1 YQAGLPRVTD
11 QGGRRVAKYRYPY
24 QDGHTTD
31 DLGAMGEEFDV
42 EIILHGGAYK
52 VGMNRL
58 LKEFNDPIPG
68 TLEHPVRGTVRA
80 KAESWSLEHSHDM
93 SNAVLMRVH
102 FTTHDFDALDFD
114 SLIFITTPKG
124 ALQKVIA
131 ALNKIGAVIAAV
143 RQIANIFVSA
153 VNNIRRKIEE
163 FYSLYQALATDAAS
177 AFGLRGG
184 DIAAVLPINQGGAVA
199 PSAGGRTA
207 GGVNPS
213 ADPGAFGTGGSTTLT
228 ANAGGTALTVGGFI
242 KVSTRFVT
250 IVQPTDPFANIPLDL
265 LGDVAR
271 AAIEQ
276 TQLQQ
281 RIELQRAAANE
292 IIADIDDLIEELQA
306 VALASFGKAAAAVST
321 MIATKVSLLESCDA
335 MATFIKAGSSSGR
348 PIIINYTLLHNMSLR
363 EVAFRNGLSPQDGED
378 IAVLNPSIESVN

>member
-1 YQAGLPRVTD
+1 MSKLDFNKPADFAIATLSATNELLQAFVRDKSVWSIAEGTYKGGRKSARTIKFHVFKSRSDYQAGLPRVTD

-163 FYSLYQALATDAAS
+163 FYSLYQALATDA
-177 AFGLRGG
+177 
-184 DIAAVLPINQGGAVA
+184 
-199 PSAGGRTA
+199 
-207 GGVNPS
+207 
-213 ADPGAFGTGGSTTLT
+213 
-228 ANAGGTALTVGGFI
+228 
-242 KVSTRFVT
+242 
-250 IVQPTDPFANIPLDL
+250 
-265 LGDVAR
+265 
-271 AAIEQ
+271 
-276 TQLQQ
+276 
-281 RIELQRAAANE
+281 
-292 IIADIDDLIEELQA
+292 
-306 VALASFGKAAAAVST
+306 
-321 MIATKVSLLESCDA
+321 
-335 MATFIKAGSSSGR
+335 
-348 PIIINYTLLHNMSLR
+348 
-363 EVAFRNGLSPQDGED
+363 
-378 IAVLNPSIESVN
+378 